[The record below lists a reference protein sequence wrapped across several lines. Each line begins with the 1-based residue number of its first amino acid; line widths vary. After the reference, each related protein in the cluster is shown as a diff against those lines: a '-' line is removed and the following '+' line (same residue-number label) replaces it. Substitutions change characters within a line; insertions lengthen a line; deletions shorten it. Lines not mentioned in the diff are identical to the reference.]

1 LRANNQGFAMRH
13 LKVPL
18 LLAFAL
24 LTMPENVQA
33 QTGEFVA
40 TVPGSVVH
48 AGYGLQDWLQ
58 DMRNGKYEPPPALG
72 AVQDPVIIVPPPRE
86 PAPAKPRKT
95 AKKVATTSQVQP
107 KQ

>member
-1 LRANNQGFAMRH
+1 MRQ
-13 LKVPL
+13 LKVSA

-24 LTMPENVQA
+24 LAPSTGALA
-33 QTGEFVA
+33 QTGEFAA

-58 DMRNGKYEPPPALG
+58 DMRNGRIAQPPPIA
-72 AVQDPVIIVPPPRE
+72 AVPDPVILMPPPGE

-95 AKKVATTSQVQP
+95 AKRVTTTSQVQP
-107 KQ
+107 KQQQ